1 MSVNEARLT
10 IQLRTSE
17 DSRSIFSK
25 LIRHGDCSFTKRG
38 DGNEAFASKQRR
50 LTSKGFGAFFIAA
63 QLEE

>member
-1 MSVNEARLT
+1 VSVNEARLT
-10 IQLRTSE
+10 IQLRTSD

-38 DGNEAFASKQRR
+38 DGNEVDSKQRR
-50 LTSKGFGAFFIAA
+50 LTSKGFGAFFIAT